1 VASGSVVNLDDVGDA
16 LGSAFLTGSAPTSVA
31 RFRQSGCYLSCRDV
45 SFLAMSFHKNAKI
58 GPAFSSQSR
67 RYPARLWHRITLG
80 FVGVAAIYTGVKIVL
95 LCR

>member
-1 VASGSVVNLDDVGDA
+1 
-16 LGSAFLTGSAPTSVA
+16 
-31 RFRQSGCYLSCRDV
+31 
-45 SFLAMSFHKNAKI
+45 MSFHKNAKI

-80 FVGVAAIYTGVKIVL
+80 FVGVAAIYTDVNIVL